1 MTLAGDFPRAG
12 TFGSAPGTAPHEL
25 QAVTL
30 GVSEQPPRFHCSR
43 FPKSYGSDLRGVGS
57 AQNPAE
63 RVGRLLGDSCI
74 QPWLGPR
81 MCPGSLQGQRWLQIA
96 QYLLWGAG
104 SRIGAWKGFAA
115 GTPCPFGP
123 SPLPRGW
130 EGWSRAV
137 ARGGTLLSHTLG
149 HWSPQGTQ
157 QGCDAK
163 ATPGFPNDGSWTAT
177 TQPERPLQA
186 NLGAQSPLG
195 SVAIPELPGGIPG
208 ASQGC
213 VWSPVLAFGC
223 RCAGPSLLQL
233 LPGAG
238 HREWASLGV
247 QILLLLCPH
256 PQGSLP
262 NTQHCGRSIPR
273 MLQGHQAPALKP
285 CWLQEAISRRDSSAL
300 THLPGLS
307 LPFLL

>member
-1 MTLAGDFPRAG
+1 MQQELPAHLAPLPFPGDGRAG
-12 TFGSAPGTAPHEL
+12 AGLWPW
-25 QAVTL
+25 
-30 GVSEQPPRFHCSR
+30 
-43 FPKSYGSDLRGVGS
+43 
-57 AQNPAE
+57 
-63 RVGRLLGDSCI
+63 GR
-74 QPWLGPR
+74 
-81 MCPGSLQGQRWLQIA
+81 
-96 QYLLWGAG
+96 
-104 SRIGAWKGFAA
+104 
-115 GTPCPFGP
+115 
-123 SPLPRGW
+123 
-130 EGWSRAV
+130 
-137 ARGGTLLSHTLG
+137 TLLSHTLG

-163 ATPGFPNDGSWTAT
+163 ATPGFPNDGSWTVT

-186 NLGAQSPLG
+186 NLGAQSLLG
-195 SVAIPELPGGIPG
+195 SVAIPELPGGTPG

-213 VWSPVLAFGC
+213 VWSPVLAFSC

-262 NTQHCGRSIPR
+262 NTQHCGRSVPR
-273 MLQGHQAPALKP
+273 MLQGHQAPALKL

>member
-1 MTLAGDFPRAG
+1 MGILAP
-12 TFGSAPGTAPHEL
+12 S
-25 QAVTL
+25 
-30 GVSEQPPRFHCSR
+30 
-43 FPKSYGSDLRGVGS
+43 
-57 AQNPAE
+57 
-63 RVGRLLGDSCI
+63 
-74 QPWLGPR
+74 
-81 MCPGSLQGQRWLQIA
+81 PGSGRGCALAASKDRGGSRSPSDRLA
-96 QYLLWGAG
+96 QGAG

-115 GTPCPFGP
+115 GTLCPFGP
-123 SPLPRGW
+123 SLLPRGW

-137 ARGGTLLSHTLG
+137 ARGRTLLSHTLG

-186 NLGAQSPLG
+186 SLGAQSLLG
-195 SVAIPELPGGIPG
+195 SVAIPELPGGTPG

-223 RCAGPSLLQL
+223 RCTGPSLLQL

-300 THLPGLS
+300 THLPRLS